1 MNKIIIT
8 VSDLLKEV
16 SIRNNTIKDTT
27 SRMIAASENGSMDN
41 VKAYSELLDVATKGL
56 KELLNQKYVIFEGT
70 ANKL

>member
-16 SIRNNTIKDTT
+16 SIRNNIIKDTT

-41 VKAYSELLDVATKGL
+41 VKAYSELLDVATKEL

-70 ANKL
+70 ANTM